1 MGGALRVVGIGSPH
15 GDDQAGWR
23 VIDVLEGA
31 GLPSHVGLER
41 CPVPATHLLG
51 LMAGV
56 PRVLLV
62 DAVEGDRPPGTL
74 ATWQGHHIRQ
84 AGAGVSCHGLDLAT
98 VLALGESL
106 GLLPGE
112 LTLLGIGVEPA
123 ACGAHRETLS
133 PAVAAGV
140 AEAARHIAAW
150 CALPPGPGACLLPPG
165 PGGSGAVAAEES
177 QHEEETG
184 A

>member
-1 MGGALRVVGIGSPH
+1 MADTLRVVGIGSPH

-31 GLPSHVGLER
+31 GLPPHVGLER
-41 CPVPATHLLG
+41 CPVPATRLLG

-62 DAVEGDRPPGTL
+62 DAVESERPPGTL
-74 ATWQGHHIRQ
+74 TTWQGSEIRQ

-98 VLALGESL
+98 VLALGETL
-106 GLLPGE
+106 GLLPAE

-123 ACGAHRETLS
+123 ACGAGSEPLS

-140 AEAARHIAAW
+140 TEAARHIAAW
-150 CALPPGPGACLLPPG
+150 CAPPPGPGACLIPPG
-165 PGGSGAVAAEES
+165 PGRRGAVAAQES
-177 QHEEETG
+177 QYEVETG